1 MQLQC
6 LTHLL
11 ESTIILL
18 SHGNNITG
26 GTSSELKTPLICL
39 ELQINLLVQWFILGT
54 ESNGFTHAR
63 MDAKGWTSDLTAAG
77 TDSCTRGLGCLW
89 GLPDGGGA
97 TAAPAACCLESPWK
111 SDMRFH
117 GLSKSPITPEKVAS
131 RFFKKKKKNRWRGL
145 ITRYILATKS
155 LSWQH
160 CPAEL
165 EVPCICY
172 RRVSIA
178 GAATEEIR
186 SQWK

>member
-1 MQLQC
+1 MFRATNKLTCAVIYFRHRKQWLHACANGRGGLNICSDCSWDRQLH
-6 LTHLL
+6 TR
-11 ESTIILL
+11 TGL
-18 SHGNNITG
+18 S
-26 GTSSELKTPLICL
+26 
-39 ELQINLLVQWFILGT
+39 V
-54 ESNGFTHAR
+54 R
-63 MDAKGWTSDLTAAG
+63 
-77 TDSCTRGLGCLW
+77 
-89 GLPDGGGA
+89 LPDGGGA